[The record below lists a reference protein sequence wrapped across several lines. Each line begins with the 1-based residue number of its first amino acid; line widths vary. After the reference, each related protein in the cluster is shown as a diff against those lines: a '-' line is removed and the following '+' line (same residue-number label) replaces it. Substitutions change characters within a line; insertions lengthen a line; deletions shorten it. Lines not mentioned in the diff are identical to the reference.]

1 MTKAITYEGTETREK
16 LNRLAKNA
24 KNIIDELS
32 DDDTM
37 NSVRQVRATVTGKT
51 MDQQKMLKRKMK
63 NCDNDGWIS
72 LNRESGQYP
81 NQVHVTLKTG
91 LFELFQGSFLELMK
105 EFNIHPKNRDI
116 PEESTKITL
125 NNNGIERVEYDL
137 SMNVEDISADLK
149 VKIYSTTSSFDV
161 QGLKPHF
168 SSTFKELGNKTIAV
182 YFVDVVLESIY
193 QSMRNNVNLEEYNEH
208 LKSQAK
214 LGLEDSQKTV
224 KKQDVKARKSRSK
237 INAVSE
243 KKCDI
248 CESNSKEINSFKC
261 HECDKLFH
269 KQCVSK
275 RTSAMEFALLKKGDL
290 NYNCETCIKNRIGI
304 DTFKALTTEITGE
317 VLDKAVGELDKDNT
331 VEESGTVVLA
341 EEAAAKS
348 LTNETGDIDTIDVD
362 SQPVHNP
369 SGDMDLVLV
378 EQTQDTCKK

>member
-1 MTKAITYEGTETREK
+1 M
-16 LNRLAKNA
+16 
-24 KNIIDELS
+24 DEIA
-32 DDDTM
+32 DDDTVS
-37 NSVRQVRATVTGKT
+37 SVRQVRATVTGKT
-51 MDQQKMLKRKMK
+51 MDQRKMLKRKMK
-63 NCDNDGWIS
+63 NCENDGWIS

-91 LFELFQGSFLELMK
+91 LFELFQGSFLDLMK
-105 EFNIHPKNRDI
+105 KFNIHPKNQDM

-137 SMNVEDISADLK
+137 SMNVEEISADLK

-208 LKSQAK
+208 LKFQAK

-224 KKQDVKARKSRSK
+224 NKPDVRAKKSKTK

-275 RTSAMEFALLKKGDL
+275 RTSSMEFALLKKGDL
-290 NYNCETCIKNRIGI
+290 DYNCETCIKTRIGI
-304 DTFKALTTEITGE
+304 DTFKALTTEVTGE
-317 VLDKAVGELDKDNT
+317 VLDKDVGKPDKNNT
-331 VEESGTVVLA
+331 VEESCTVALVKEPA
-341 EEAAAKS
+341 TIA
-348 LTNETGDIDTIDVD
+348 LTNEAGENDKKDVVV
-362 SQPVHNP
+362 QFILNH
-369 SGDMDLVLV
+369 
-378 EQTQDTCKK
+378 